1 VREWHRVA
9 ATRLYCADDG
19 ASLSRDPQFALVKDS
34 PRQTQLQQASRW
46 PKEAIMVDGPAKTP
60 HYVLKEGSHPT
71 RPRVSQ
77 ASAGNVANVI
87 YGFSD
92 KPQYDVYVAASELAL
107 TPYPLVKG
115 FLNDRMKLDGDSL
128 DLVVLD
134 AVSSTQPCLIAVTF
148 SSVLQ
153 SLLLHSESVV
163 VTHRLILDE
172 FTSEYRI
179 EPCSF

>member
-1 VREWHRVA
+1 
-9 ATRLYCADDG
+9 
-19 ASLSRDPQFALVKDS
+19 
-34 PRQTQLQQASRW
+34 
-46 PKEAIMVDGPAKTP
+46 MVDGSAKTP

-71 RPRVSQ
+71 CPRVLQPNSDIH
-77 ASAGNVANVI
+77 ANVI

-92 KPQYDVYVAASELAL
+92 KPQYDAYVTASPVAL

-115 FLNDRMKLDGDSL
+115 FFNDRIKLDGDSL

-134 AVSSTQPCLIAVTF
+134 AISSTQPCLIAVTF

-172 FTSEYRI
+172 VTSEHRI